1 MFVVVFLGM
10 YDDWIAFGPIAQLEI
25 AQDKNSHYRNERER
39 QTRGWGGSGGR
50 GGGWNGEDVRALGRG
65 WRQAALR
72 WKPDQTLCLSEQLL

>member
-1 MFVVVFLGM
+1 MRESGRREGGVVVVV
-10 YDDWIAFGPIAQLEI
+10 E
-25 AQDKNSHYRNERER
+25 
-39 QTRGWGGSGGR
+39 